1 MHRKIGEN
9 PEFDRGFEA
18 GVKAAWTE
26 CLSQFDNFIDEA
38 IKNNVNITSD
48 ELEKFVILLK
58 KDIELG
64 FVNPATG
71 EETLNHY
78 SDRAYR
84 REYDF

>member
-1 MHRKIGEN
+1 MPRKIGEN
-9 PEFDRGFEA
+9 PEFDKGFEA

-38 IKNNVNITSD
+38 IKNNVNMTLD

>member
-48 ELEKFVILLK
+48 ELAKFVILLK